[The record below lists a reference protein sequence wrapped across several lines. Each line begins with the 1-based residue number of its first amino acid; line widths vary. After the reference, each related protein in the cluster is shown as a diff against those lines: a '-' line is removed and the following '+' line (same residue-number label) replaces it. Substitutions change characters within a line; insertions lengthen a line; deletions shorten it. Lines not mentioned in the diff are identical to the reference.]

1 MPTTLDYESPAS
13 SSSSPLRVVIGW
25 VFAVVC
31 LLISVHVAITTVH
44 EAWILRHH
52 PDYPKW
58 QLDRNLAYIVPPIML
73 AVAAGCWCICRGLRV
88 GWRIAGM
95 SILLAAA
102 TWGIAVATFP

>member
-1 MPTTLDYESPAS
+1 MRTTLDYESPAS
-13 SSSSPLRVVIGW
+13 SSRLRSVTGW
-25 VFAVVC
+25 VFAAVC
-31 LLISVHVAITTVH
+31 LLISVHVAITTFH

-58 QLDRNLAYIVPPIML
+58 QLDRNLTYIVPPVML
-73 AVAAGCWCICRGLRV
+73 ALAAACWCICRGLRA
-88 GWRIAGM
+88 GWRIAGK